1 MKMLKNK
8 RDVSLST
15 QKAAIYIRVS
25 TEEQAKQGFSLSAQ
39 EDTLKNYATAL
50 GYEIYKIYRDE
61 GKSAKDIQH
70 RPALR
75 QLLKDAEQKQF
86 ASIFVYKLDR
96 FSRSLKDLILTIEKL
111 KDWDVD
117 FVSLQDK
124 IETASASGKLM
135 FHIIS
140 AFAEFERDIISERTR
155 FGMAEKARGGGVVS
169 KAPMGYKINNGL
181 LEVDSEKNEAVKQI
195 FSTFLNE
202 HKSLNQ
208 IAKQYGLTTRGL
220 IKVLSN
226 RTYLGEI
233 KFKEVFQGEHETL
246 ISKETFEQ
254 AQIKLNEVS
263 FNRQFIK
270 NYNLLDRI
278 LDQGDSRYYDP
289 QSVKLISSLIT
300 QNAILLERR
309 PIDGIKPPKEEDI
322 LEIEEPQKLAKY
334 VGLTLLKKENLPDP
348 KLFMETTFNGDKPDI
363 AWLTNEKEIFVECFS
378 CRINKVLSY
387 LSQNK
392 ELWVLTKGA
401 YPWDNSP
408 LGKPMEWYVIQKGPK
423 WESLY
428 SQYNSHQI
436 AKLKEIK
443 NPLDNN

>member
-8 RDVSLST
+8 KEASLST

-39 EDTLKNYATAL
+39 EDTLKNYAQAL

-70 RPALR
+70 RPAMR
-75 QLLKDAEQKQF
+75 QLLKDAEERQF
-86 ASIFVYKLDR
+86 TAIFVYKLDR

-111 KDWDVD
+111 KDWDID

-140 AFAEFERDIISERTR
+140 AFAEFERDIISERTK
-155 FGMAEKARGGGVVS
+155 FGMAEKAREGGVVS
-169 KAPMGYKINNGL
+169 KAPLGYRINNGL
-181 LEVDSEKNEAVKQI
+181 LEPDDGKKEVVRQI
-195 FSTFLNE
+195 FNTFLAE
-202 HKSLNQ
+202 DKSLNQ
-208 IAKQYGLTTRGL
+208 IAMQFGLTTRGL
-220 IKVLSN
+220 TKVLKN

-233 KFKEVFQGEHETL
+233 KFKEVFQGRHETL
-246 ISKETFEQ
+246 ISKEIFKQT
-254 AQIKLNEVS
+254 ANKLNELAS
-263 FNRQFIK
+263 NRQLRK
-270 NYNLLDRI
+270 NHKIIDRI

-289 QSVKLISSLIT
+289 QSINIISSFIT
-300 QNAILLERR
+300 KNAILLEKR
-309 PIDGIKPPKEEDI
+309 PIEDVKPPKEDE
-322 LEIEEPQKLAKY
+322 LSEIEEPQKLAKY
-334 VGLTLLKKENLPDP
+334 VGLALLKREDFENPRI
-348 KLFMETTFNGDKPDI
+348 FIEAAFNGDKPDI
-363 AWLTNEKEIFVECFS
+363 ALISKEREIFVECFS

-408 LGKPMEWYVIQKGPK
+408 LGAHMEWYIIKKGPQWDGIYK
-423 WESLY
+423 DYQDSGTK
-428 SQYNSHQI
+428 
-436 AKLKEIK
+436 KLKEIK
-443 NPLDNN
+443 SPLDDQ